1 MNYADNGYSGRRS
14 QSKEF
19 DNNPSTLMDKTQ
31 EVADKLVDLKNLLIK
46 YLPLHEVQ
54 PIILDCSAAFQ
65 ASGSTLLLDE
75 FVAAARRWVR
85 FRASLDQ
92 LSFKEKNQKV
102 STVNPVR
109 TFMPSFAYPDDITN
123 KRYFRPPKQQ
133 SYIASDTPIS
143 PYKYK
148 NPFNANKL
156 DQPRNYRGQRNEL
169 YADLV
174 SELLDCSFYDLI
186 DTEKMF

>member
-92 LSFKEKNQKV
+92 LSFKEKNH
-102 STVNPVR
+102 
-109 TFMPSFAYPDDITN
+109 
-123 KRYFRPPKQQ
+123 
-133 SYIASDTPIS
+133 TPIS